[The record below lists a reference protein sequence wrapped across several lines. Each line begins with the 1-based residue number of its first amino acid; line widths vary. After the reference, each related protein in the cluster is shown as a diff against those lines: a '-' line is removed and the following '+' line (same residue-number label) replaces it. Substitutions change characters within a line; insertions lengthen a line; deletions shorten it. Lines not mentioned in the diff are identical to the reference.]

1 MVYMRRQNIDEP
13 LPPTL
18 RLEVGDFSV
27 NMLKIEGL
35 SFELLMNTASLFA
48 VLLIYKENLLRLA
61 KNGAQYLTTKEQS
74 AKDDFRFIIYLIL
87 GTIPAGVI
95 GILFL
100 LLLLY
105 CRRTRHLIYLIKKGC
120 LIRV

>member
-13 LPPTL
+13 LPPA
-18 RLEVGDFSV
+18 RCLEVGDFSV

-35 SFELLMNTASLFA
+35 SFELLMNTAPLFA
-48 VLLIYKENLLRLA
+48 VLLIYKEDLLRLA
-61 KNGAQYLTTKEQS
+61 KNGVQYLTTKEQS

-100 LLLLY
+100 VLLLY
-105 CRRTRHLIYLIKKGC
+105 CRRTRYLIYLIKA
-120 LIRV
+120 VS